1 MTAVDSLDPHRD
13 ILDLIAVRKREAAHA
28 ETAFKAAAVGA
39 VVHAG
44 VPVAQVARA
53 AGVTRETIYDWKRAA
68 K

>member
-1 MTAVDSLDPHRD
+1 MSVFDSLDPHRGTLNGITHARATAD
-13 ILDLIAVRKREAAHA
+13 AATADLKGFCVAAVR
-28 ETAFKAAAVGA
+28 
-39 VVHAG
+39 AG